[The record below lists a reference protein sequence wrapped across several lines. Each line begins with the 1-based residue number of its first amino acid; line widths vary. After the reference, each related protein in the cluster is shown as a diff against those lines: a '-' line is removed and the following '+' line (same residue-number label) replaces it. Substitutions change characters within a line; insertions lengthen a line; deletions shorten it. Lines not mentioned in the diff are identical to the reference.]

1 MKDKI
6 IAFWNNKALPF
17 LKDETGFRNWV
28 VLAIAVFSF
37 VLGAVIF

>member
-17 LKDETGFRNWV
+17 LKDETAFRNW
-28 VLAIAVFSF
+28 AVIVIGLVSF
-37 VLGAVIF
+37 ILGAWVF